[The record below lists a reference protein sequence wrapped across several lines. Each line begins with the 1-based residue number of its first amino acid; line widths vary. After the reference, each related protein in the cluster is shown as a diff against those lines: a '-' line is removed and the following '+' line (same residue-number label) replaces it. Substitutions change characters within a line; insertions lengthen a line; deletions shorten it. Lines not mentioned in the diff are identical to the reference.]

1 MLRVNLMLRISAGF
15 AYSLKCPV
23 KNFTESNEKCYGR
36 YIQRQML
43 DFKSD
48 NDLIASGSS
57 GNITKACRS
66 VRNLSYNFFNKIS
79 RTKYEKMVLYM

>member
-1 MLRVNLMLRISAGF
+1 MLRISAGF
-15 AYSLKCPV
+15 AYSMKCPV
-23 KNFTESNEKCYGR
+23 NNFTESNEKCYGR

-57 GNITKACRS
+57 WNITKACRS
-66 VRNLSYNFFNKIS
+66 VRNLSYNFLIRYPELNMRRWFYICDFF
-79 RTKYEKMVLYM
+79 